1 MMKDSKIKSKIEVYV
16 CNFGKECSKRGGPE
30 LADNLKK
37 WAKEEHKGEIKV
49 VRSGC
54 LGECDDA
61 CVIAIYPEKKLLL
74 QVEEDDLKEVKQG
87 LEETL
92 RKQS

>member
-1 MMKDSKIKSKIEVYV
+1 MKDSKIKSKIEVYV

-37 WAKEEHKGEIKV
+37 WAKEEHKDRIKV

-61 CVIAIYPEKKLLL
+61 CVIAIYPEKKFLL
-74 QVEEDDLKEVKQG
+74 QVEEDDLRGIKQG
-87 LEETL
+87 LEESL

>member
-1 MMKDSKIKSKIEVYV
+1 MKDSKIKSKIEVYV

-30 LADNLKK
+30 LADKLKK

-61 CVIAIYPEKKLLL
+61 CVIAIYPEKKFLL
-74 QVEEDDLKEVKQG
+74 QVEEDDLTEVKQS